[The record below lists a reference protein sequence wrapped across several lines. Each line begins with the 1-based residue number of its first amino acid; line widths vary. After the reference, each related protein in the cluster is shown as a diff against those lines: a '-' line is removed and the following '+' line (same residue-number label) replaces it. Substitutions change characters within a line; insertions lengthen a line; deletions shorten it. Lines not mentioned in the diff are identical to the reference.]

1 MEEQENWV
9 PDCMFEEEGVK
20 MNHGLEKV
28 AGQSVG
34 DGQDGEDYSS
44 EEEDGFSIRSDND
57 RDDNSGKMLPEL
69 LTSVKDH
76 EQSEAFNVGGILGF
90 VNLENTRGN
99 DSVHIPKK
107 GGESKNSG
115 RDHWASRNDN
125 GLASNSNNFNL
136 GRPIKTS
143 RRSRPRNKK
152 STCCANVSPISDPRP
167 RKRPREDSE
176 FSFDLNKHAVDS
188 LLSSP
193 SRCINE
199 EVRTNPV
206 QEVVADPVS
215 HAALGIFSQNQ
226 EAVNPRMVDRE
237 DLLDVEGHD

>member
-28 AGQSVG
+28 AGQSIG

-44 EEEDGFSIRSDND
+44 EEEYGWSIRSDND
-57 RDDNSGKMLPEL
+57 RDDNSG
-69 LTSVKDH
+69 
-76 EQSEAFNVGGILGF
+76 F
-90 VNLENTRGN
+90 VNFENTRGN

-167 RKRPREDSE
+167 MKRPREDSE

-215 HAALGIFSQNQ
+215 HAASGIFSQIQ